1 MPTLRTETVRIDGVT
16 FVELLLEADRSYQVR
31 IEFPLEAS
39 VWPPREA
46 GKPEPGWDE
55 SGVTKQVDA
64 GVTPLGFATAAPPT
78 DVAAEIVAS
87 EPLDE
92 TPPDC
97 IMAWLRR
104 VERRVETAEQLASAT
119 DLTAA
124 TEAIES
130 IGGLGAVESL
140 AAAIE
145 RDRRL
150 LSRFSFVPSD
160 LRERI
165 EAVEIPTATF
175 ARLTQS
181 RSA

>member
-1 MPTLRTETVRIDGVT
+1 MPTLRTETIRADGVT

-31 IEFPLEAS
+31 IEVPLEAA
-39 VWPPREA
+39 VWPPRDA
-46 GKPEPGWDE
+46 GEPEPGWDD

-78 DVAAEIVAS
+78 DVAAEIVAA
-87 EPLDE
+87 EPLEE

-97 IMAWLRR
+97 IAAWLQR
-104 VERRVETAEQLASAT
+104 VEGRIETAERLASAT
-119 DLTAA
+119 DLAAA
-124 TEAIES
+124 TEAIEAV
-130 IGGLGAVESL
+130 GGLGAVESL

-145 RDRRL
+145 RDCRL

-160 LRERI
+160 LRDRI

-175 ARLTQS
+175 ARLAQS
-181 RSA
+181 RSS